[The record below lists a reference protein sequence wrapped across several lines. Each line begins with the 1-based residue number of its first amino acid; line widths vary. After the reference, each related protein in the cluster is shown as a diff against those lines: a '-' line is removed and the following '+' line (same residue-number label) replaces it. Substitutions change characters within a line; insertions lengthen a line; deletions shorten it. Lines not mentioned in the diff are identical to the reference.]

1 MPYAILGAD
10 STEENGTDGASDE
23 AGAVNEGAAVVDPR
37 NMSDEEKKK
46 RGDMLRNAPAVDVAV
61 NQITATK
68 EKSARK
74 VAEEWWDNNVSEPQT
89 YETEAGEVEIN
100 RNSVESSLAHRY
112 GQAKLD
118 AITSLVEGFEN
129 AVYLGTMPDSTRQ
142 EGVVNH
148 YFPYPINYN
157 GKRCY
162 VFCRALHDNNTN
174 RLYVHEVFIEE
185 NIKKGNTLQTAASQ
199 PHGGVAL
206 YRDILANVLD
216 FSDGKVTNNSANVQ
230 ENEQEN
236 APDTIKNAEQ
246 ETNTNPTEA
255 QKITHDEAMNLIA
268 EMENRAEIAPDVAL
282 TIENWDKLFADGKVN
297 TPIGEVK
304 MGENQFTKLTRQGR
318 EGKLGM
324 VKPTLENPD
333 VIIEDASEAKE
344 GDVTER
350 GSSYVFVKAFK
361 KADGSRYYYFT
372 SVTVSKDGKEVVISN
387 QEKRK
392 NAIANLLSNG
402 KLVWKHADD
411 VSAVSDVEQG
421 LYSSQGNMSDPTTE
435 GTDAP
440 QTNVSSASK
449 VTNNSANVQENE
461 QENVP
466 ETIKNAEQETNTNP
480 TEAQKEAGNYKKG
493 HVRIDGFDVTIEN
506 PKGSV
511 RRGTDVS
518 GKQWEQEMQ
527 NTYGYIRG
535 TEGVD
540 GDHIDVFLSDDP
552 SQGNVFVI
560 DQINEDGS
568 FDEHKVM
575 YGFSDIE
582 SARKAYL
589 SNYEEGWQGLGAITP
604 VSKEEFKKWI
614 NSSHRKTKPF
624 AEYSSV
630 KPLEENKK
638 VTEESLKQFLG
649 DWEKDPENATKTV
662 DKKGQ
667 PIVVYRGGGRLDN
680 IEDDHNN
687 TLYIELSTDNS
698 YWSVNS
704 GGVFRRN
711 YGNNKEEVWSASE
724 EQNKQSATD
733 NTLQATDKSDNPVT
747 SNGNVSNTSA
757 SKVTN
762 NSANVQEK
770 EQENAISGLKGYS
783 EEE

>member
-1 MPYAILGAD
+1 MPYAILGAG

-89 YETEAGEVEIN
+89 YETEVGEVEIN

-118 AITSLVEGFEN
+118 AI
-129 AVYLGTMPDSTRQ
+129 
-142 EGVVNH
+142 
-148 YFPYPINYN
+148 
-157 GKRCY
+157 Y

-236 APDTIKNAEQ
+236 APETIKNAEQ

-392 NAIANLLSNG
+392 NAIANLPSNG

-449 VTNNSANVQENE
+449 VTNNSINVQENE
-461 QENVP
+461 QEN
-466 ETIKNAEQETNTNP
+466 AE
-480 TEAQKEAGNYKKG
+480 KEKK
-493 HVRIDGFDVTIEN
+493 I
-506 PKGSV
+506 
-511 RRGTDVS
+511 
-518 GKQWEQEMQ
+518 
-527 NTYGYIRG
+527 
-535 TEGVD
+535 
-540 GDHIDVFLSDDP
+540 
-552 SQGNVFVI
+552 
-560 DQINEDGS
+560 
-568 FDEHKVM
+568 
-575 YGFSDIE
+575 
-582 SARKAYL
+582 
-589 SNYEEGWQGLGAITP
+589 
-604 VSKEEFKKWI
+604 
-614 NSSHRKTKPF
+614 
-624 AEYSSV
+624 
-630 KPLEENKK
+630 
-638 VTEESLKQFLG
+638 TEESLKQFIG
-649 DWEKDPENATKTV
+649 DWEKDPENATKVV
-662 DKKGQ
+662 DEKGQ
-667 PIVVYRGGGRLDN
+667 PIVVYRGGGRLGN

-757 SKVTN
+757 SKGSN

-770 EQENAISGLKGYS
+770 EQENAISGLEGYS
-783 EEE
+783 EEEIVSAIREDIEAVNEKFNKELDDFKEKKHQGLMHLGNPLEILRACGVNAKNLTLSPTVLHRHLKEHGPTVEDMIGLAKAVQIPILVYAHGKNHPNMVVVTEMDVKGGKLSVSLELDKDGNVVEISNIRSIHSKDAMIEMERLSEFSEEELKEALRWVDKEKVSDWLLRLPYEDEHTKNNPK

>member
-1 MPYAILGAD
+1 MIVLKDYLIHQSKRLTTLAMPYAISGAD
-10 STEENGTDGASDE
+10 STEENGTDGASGE
-23 AGAVNEGAAVVDPR
+23 EGAVNEGATVVDPR

-89 YETEAGEVEIN
+89 YETEAGEDEIN

-129 AVYLGTMPDSTRQ
+129 AVYIGTMPDSTRQ

-148 YFPYPINYN
+148 YFAYPINYN

-199 PHGGVAL
+199 PHGGAAL

-216 FSDGKVTNNSANVQ
+216 SSDGKVTNNSINVQ

-236 APDTIKNAEQ
+236 AEKEK
-246 ETNTNPTEA
+246 
-255 QKITHDEAMNLIA
+255 KI
-268 EMENRAEIAPDVAL
+268 
-282 TIENWDKLFADGKVN
+282 
-297 TPIGEVK
+297 
-304 MGENQFTKLTRQGR
+304 
-318 EGKLGM
+318 
-324 VKPTLENPD
+324 
-333 VIIEDASEAKE
+333 
-344 GDVTER
+344 
-350 GSSYVFVKAFK
+350 
-361 KADGSRYYYFT
+361 
-372 SVTVSKDGKEVVISN
+372 
-387 QEKRK
+387 
-392 NAIANLLSNG
+392 
-402 KLVWKHADD
+402 
-411 VSAVSDVEQG
+411 
-421 LYSSQGNMSDPTTE
+421 
-435 GTDAP
+435 
-440 QTNVSSASK
+440 
-449 VTNNSANVQENE
+449 
-461 QENVP
+461 
-466 ETIKNAEQETNTNP
+466 
-480 TEAQKEAGNYKKG
+480 
-493 HVRIDGFDVTIEN
+493 
-506 PKGSV
+506 
-511 RRGTDVS
+511 
-518 GKQWEQEMQ
+518 
-527 NTYGYIRG
+527 
-535 TEGVD
+535 
-540 GDHIDVFLSDDP
+540 
-552 SQGNVFVI
+552 
-560 DQINEDGS
+560 
-568 FDEHKVM
+568 
-575 YGFSDIE
+575 
-582 SARKAYL
+582 
-589 SNYEEGWQGLGAITP
+589 
-604 VSKEEFKKWI
+604 
-614 NSSHRKTKPF
+614 
-624 AEYSSV
+624 
-630 KPLEENKK
+630 
-638 VTEESLKQFLG
+638 TEESLKQFIG
-649 DWEKDPENATKTV
+649 DWEKDPENATKVV
-662 DKKGQ
+662 DEKGQ
-667 PIVVYRGGGRLDN
+667 PIVVYRGGGRLGN

-770 EQENAISGLKGYS
+770 EQENAISGLEGYS

>member
-1 MPYAILGAD
+1 MG
-10 STEENGTDGASDE
+10 
-23 AGAVNEGAAVVDPR
+23 
-37 NMSDEEKKK
+37 
-46 RGDMLRNAPAVDVAV
+46 
-61 NQITATK
+61 
-68 EKSARK
+68 
-74 VAEEWWDNNVSEPQT
+74 
-89 YETEAGEVEIN
+89 
-100 RNSVESSLAHRY
+100 
-112 GQAKLD
+112 
-118 AITSLVEGFEN
+118 
-129 AVYLGTMPDSTRQ
+129 
-142 EGVVNH
+142 
-148 YFPYPINYN
+148 
-157 GKRCY
+157 
-162 VFCRALHDNNTN
+162 
-174 RLYVHEVFIEE
+174 
-185 NIKKGNTLQTAASQ
+185 
-199 PHGGVAL
+199 
-206 YRDILANVLD
+206 
-216 FSDGKVTNNSANVQ
+216 
-230 ENEQEN
+230 
-236 APDTIKNAEQ
+236 
-246 ETNTNPTEA
+246 
-255 QKITHDEAMNLIA
+255 LIA

-461 QENVP
+461 QKNEKLLDFDEIEALKDAPRYVRTAIWDNATKAYNDALAKVNPFQFGIP
-466 ETIKNAEQETNTNP
+466 EEKQERMTFEKFRDEFKEIAGTFARGTDDYLPAVYEYMSKRLDIKAQEKIKQDKAIQIAEQETNTNP

-493 HVRIDGFDVTIEN
+493 HVKIDGFDITIEN
-506 PKGSV
+506 PKGSE
-511 RRGTDVS
+511 RSGTDAS
-518 GKQWEQEMQ
+518 GKKWSITMQ

-552 SQGNVFVI
+552 SQGDVFVV
-560 DQINEDGS
+560 DQVNKDGS

-638 VTEESLKQFLG
+638 VTEESLKQFIG
-649 DWEKDPENATKTV
+649 DWEKDPENATKVV
-662 DKKGQ
+662 DEKGQ
-667 PIVVYRGGGRLDN
+667 PIVVYRGGGRLGN

-770 EQENAISGLKGYS
+770 EQENAILRLEGYS
-783 EEE
+783 EEEIVSAIHEDIEAVNEKFNKELDDFKEKKHQGLMHLGNPLEILRACGVNAKNLTLSPTVLHRHLKEHGLTVEDLKGLAKAVQTPILVYAHGKNHPNMVVVTEMDVKGGKFSVSLELDKDGNVVEISNIRSIHSKDAMIKMERLSEFSEEELKEA